1 MPIVIGLQ
9 HQANN
14 IWRYKNEETL
24 RQKLESPT
32 SKSSRAKIIAKQPYL
47 S

>member
-24 RQKLESPT
+24 REKQERPT
-32 SKSSRAKIIAKQPYL
+32 LK
-47 S
+47 

>member
-24 RQKLESPT
+24 RENKKAPL
-32 SKSSRAKIIAKQPYL
+32 
-47 S
+47 

>member
-14 IWRYKNEETL
+14 IWRYKNEETF
-24 RQKLESPT
+24 REKQESPT
-32 SKSSRAKIIAKQPYL
+32 LK
-47 S
+47 

>member
-1 MPIVIGLQ
+1 MVIGLQ

-24 RQKLESPT
+24 REKQESPT
-32 SKSSRAKIIAKQPYL
+32 LK
-47 S
+47 